1 MRRADPGAGLQRLRP
16 ELDASQRLLRP
27 SAELADEASRTTFS
41 LRKSLFRALDGTAAE
56 SETPEY
62 AQIRTHLQ
70 SVAHIHPH
78 WETCYLLKKRPDG
91 SVYFLD
97 DIDLNRE
104 FEIAEHGEVY
114 ADCPPEMA
122 AIFESGRAVVHGPYR
137 DVFGE
142 WITAADPILDPS
154 TGEVL
159 AVLGINISVPSMR
172 AHLVGGPA
180 SSPWRISRR
189 SC

>member
-1 MRRADPGAGLQRLRP
+1 
-16 ELDASQRLLRP
+16 
-27 SAELADEASRTTFS
+27 
-41 LRKSLFRALDGTAAE
+41 
-56 SETPEY
+56 
-62 AQIRTHLQ
+62 LQ